1 MLLANLKNKFIE
13 LLYNSCIK
21 DIAHI
26 KENYS
31 HESFFSYCIYCD
43 DGFDSFFDSVG
54 CTKKWLN
61 EQVQTLKQY
70 HKNENETLLYIET
83 FAAEWNYFGSEK
95 IENFSDINV
104 LVYNIFKAYY
114 DDEIEDLNT
123 TPKDLDYVGLENFF
137 REAIIVVINQLK
149 ASKCFDSNPFESDLL
164 LGLQFPDPDM
174 DLKELVLKISEQV
187 NSPQWHKKMLA
198 SYRP

>member
-31 HESFFSYCIYCD
+31 HESFIAYCIYCD
-43 DGFDSFFDSVG
+43 DGFRSFSTIG
-54 CTKKWLN
+54 CTKKWLT
-61 EQVQTLKQY
+61 EQVEKLKNLY
-70 HKNENETLLYIET
+70 PNPLLSAETL
-83 FAAEWNYFGSEK
+83 AAEWDYFGAEK
-95 IENFSDINV
+95 LENFRDIDE
-104 LVYNIFKAYY
+104 LVDSINKAYD
-114 DDEIEDLNT
+114 DDEIEDLNNT
-123 TPKDLDYVGLENFF
+123 LEDYDYDGLVKFF
-137 REAIIVVINQLK
+137 QEAIIAVINQLK
-149 ASKCFDSNPFESDLL
+149 ASKCFDSKPFESDLL
-164 LGLQFPDPDM
+164 LGLQFADPSDGARSTM
-174 DLKELVLKISEQV
+174 LQISEQV

>member
-31 HESFFSYCIYCD
+31 HESFIAYCIYCD
-43 DGFDSFFDSVG
+43 DGFRYFDSVG

-114 DDEIEDLNT
+114 DDEIEDLNNT
-123 TPKDLDYVGLENFF
+123 LEDFDYDGLVKFF
-137 REAIIVVINQLK
+137 QEVIIAVINQLK
-149 ASKCFDSNPFESDLL
+149 ASKCFDSKPFERDLL
-164 LGLQFPDPDM
+164 LGLQFGDPSDGARSTM
-174 DLKELVLKISEQV
+174 LQISEQV

>member
-31 HESFFSYCIYCD
+31 HESFIAYCIYCD
-43 DGFDSFFDSVG
+43 DGFRSFSTIG
-54 CTKKWLN
+54 CTKKWLT
-61 EQVQTLKQY
+61 EQVEKLKNLY
-70 HKNENETLLYIET
+70 PNPLLSAETL
-83 FAAEWNYFGSEK
+83 AAEWDYFGVEK
-95 IENFSDINV
+95 IENFRDINE
-104 LVYNIFKAYY
+104 LVDNIFKAYY

-198 SYRP
+198 SYSQ